1 VPVVIIDPLLTIR
14 LIPSGGRIKRLL
26 VLEDNRLL
34 GFVTM
39 DDIMEAIFDRME

>member
-1 VPVVIIDPLLTIR
+1 MSEHRV
-14 LIPSGGRIKRLL
+14 KRLL

-39 DDIMEAIFDRME
+39 DDIMAALFERMEG